1 MEDYSPPYSSL
12 SCLAGPSEVDPEV
25 ACDAVVVVVRSL
37 GAGLAADAE
46 VLACALGVQEGCLVA
61 DTHRAAD
68 PSCPWRWF
76 ECGQESGVHRRHLAA
91 TVFTIDFY

>member
-61 DTHRAAD
+61 DTHRVAD
-68 PSCPWRWF
+68 PCCPWHWF
-76 ECGQESGVHRRHLAA
+76 KYGQESGVHRRHLVV